1 MQTRLVIA
9 KVTKGLVISLG
20 ALTILYSQNTFAQ
33 NSNSESTNGGPGG
46 AYASANSGAGRTS
59 SGTICNVVINI
70 YIDKDTNTIRH

>member
-9 KVTKGLVISLG
+9 KVTNLGLVISLG

-33 NSNSESTNGGPGG
+33 NSNSESTNGGIGGPGG
-46 AYASANSGAGRTS
+46 AYASANSGAGGTS

-70 YIDKDTNTIRH
+70 YIYR